1 MGLRGGHLVARFVF
15 GCWAQGSPLA
25 PTFFSV
31 LFLCLVVF
39 GELSGGDALSSLA
52 LLDFP
57 NFCVL
62 SALAGAFRY
71 VGDWAE
77 PYHDTFSLIKKRKV
91 QGCRSRHG
99 DHFEYRV

>member
-1 MGLRGGHLVARFVF
+1 LMGLRGGHLVARFVF
-15 GCWAQGSPLA
+15 GCWARGSPLA

-39 GELSGGDALSSLA
+39 GELSGGDAICSLV

-71 VGDWAE
+71 V
-77 PYHDTFSLIKKRKV
+77 
-91 QGCRSRHG
+91 
-99 DHFEYRV
+99 